1 MKISLIILVVIVI
14 ILIIWSLVGYFT
26 SNAEQAKYSVIKKAD
41 GYEIRNYPAHIVAQ
55 TVVEGTSV
63 NGDAFNKGFRI
74 IAGYIFGG
82 NVKKQS
88 IAMTAPVVAQQ
99 SSEKI
104 AMTIPV
110 TATAQGTS
118 QVVSFVMPSGYTLA
132 TLPTPN
138 DSRIKLVEVPEQ
150 KMAVLTFSWY
160 RTDARFEKMRKQ
172 LFADLARDN
181 STIIGMPI
189 FAGYNPPWTP
199 PWMNRNEIMVQ
210 VQ

>member
-1 MKISLIILVVIVI
+1 MKIYLIALIIIIALVVM
-14 ILIIWSLVGYFT
+14 WSLVGYFT
-26 SNAEQAKYSVIKKAD
+26 SNAEQAKYSVLKKAD
-41 GYEIRNYPAHIVAQ
+41 EYEIRNYPAHIVAQ

-82 NVKKQS
+82 NVKKES
-88 IAMTAPVVAQQ
+88 ISMTAPVVAQ

-104 AMTIPV
+104 AMTVPV
-110 TATAQGTS
+110 TASGEGNS
-118 QVVSFVMPSGYTLA
+118 QVVSFVMPSGYTLES
-132 TLPTPN
+132 LPTPN
-138 DSRIKLVEVPEQ
+138 DAKIKLVEVPEQ
-150 KMAVLTFSWY
+150 KIAALTFSWY

-172 LFADLARDN
+172 LFADLARDKVE
-181 STIIGMPI
+181 IIGTPI

-210 VQ
+210 VK